1 MFWIF
6 KSICTL
12 VETLELMEKTKKFK
26 EQKIVIIKEQPVK
39 GGGIGCSDKNE
50 TSNVIYEF

>member
-1 MFWIF
+1 LKDLKM
-6 KSICTL
+6 K
-12 VETLELMEKTKKFK
+12 ETKKFK
-26 EQKIVIIKEQPVK
+26 DQKIVIIKEQPVK

>member
-1 MFWIF
+1 MTIQTTIKIINQLKASKF
-6 KSICTL
+6 K
-12 VETLELMEKTKKFK
+12 KTKV
-26 EQKIVIIKEQPVK
+26 VIIKEQPVK

>member
-1 MFWIF
+1 
-6 KSICTL
+6 

-26 EQKIVIIKEQPVK
+26 EQKIVIVKKQPVK